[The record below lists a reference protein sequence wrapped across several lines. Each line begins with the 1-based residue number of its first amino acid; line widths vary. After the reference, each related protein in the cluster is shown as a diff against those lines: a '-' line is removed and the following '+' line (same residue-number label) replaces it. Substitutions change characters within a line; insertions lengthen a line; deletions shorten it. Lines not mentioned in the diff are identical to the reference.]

1 MKLQIPTQKKINK
14 QNFSESRMRSLCA
27 LLVGACTAAAIPAG
41 MQIDPPQ
48 LPSMRALAPAG
59 SARLLPRAHPV
70 AGWPLELETTAALR
84 LKGGGDQHRHAVLAE
99 QLGFGSHAYVLP
111 LLYSMLAGLSTG
123 IGGLLCLPIRGT
135 TLSKVLLI
143 HILDVQAA
151 L

>member
-1 MKLQIPTQKKINK
+1 
-14 QNFSESRMRSLCA
+14 MRSLCA

-48 LPSMRALAPAG
+48 LPSMRALAG
-59 SARLLPRAHPV
+59 SARLVPRAHPV

-84 LKGGGDQHRHAVLAE
+84 LRGGGGDQHRHAVLAE

-123 IGGLLCLPIRGT
+123 IGGLLCLPIRGKA
-135 TLSKVLLI
+135 LSQVLLI
-143 HILDVQAA
+143 LILDVKSNFIVNIPGH
-151 L
+151 

>member
-1 MKLQIPTQKKINK
+1 
-14 QNFSESRMRSLCA
+14 MRRLCA
-27 LLVGACTAAAIPAG
+27 LLVGACTAAALPAG

-48 LPSMRALAPAG
+48 LSSMRALAPAG
-59 SARLLPRAHPV
+59 SARLVPRAHPV

-84 LKGGGDQHRHAVLAE
+84 LKGGGGDQHRHAVLAE

-135 TLSKVLLI
+135 TLSQVLLM
-143 HILDVQAA
+143 HILDVQAT